1 MDTSRTQQPPNLLT
15 STSFPNWPFSIATI
29 PTLPAKVICLHIID
43 HLPKVRLKNNA
54 FLQQHVKMPAKRA
67 RSGDNAESAELSRS
81 PRAAR
86 ASRPDLSGLD
96 LDPEAADDEE
106 YSAHDEDEEGDDSM
120 VKDDEDASDRKRRKK
135 TVPES
140 DEDGAS
146 DENDEDEGEN
156 GAENEEEN
164 LENNAKKDP
173 KEEPAEDTDTV
184 EKVAV
189 VRKVPK
195 KRGRKKLKLVDTGE
209 GYLDEEGN
217 PINVDGDE
225 VVIDEE
231 DPKGKEKIDSNG
243 FLKGGRR
250 FRMKTFTVLG
260 KGEKQFMVS
269 TEPARL
275 VGFRDSYLLFKTH
288 RSLFKLVC
296 DNDEKMDLI
305 DRHIIPNSYKGRS
318 VNLVAAR
325 SIFREFGAQVL
336 VDGRKVTDDFWEQR
350 AIDNGDI
357 AGEYADPEISRNR
370 IANLLN
376 GEAGSSQ
383 APTPVAGVALVNY
396 QADPTWMYQISTQ
409 TKVYN
414 DILRD
419 QREQVWQRGI
429 KDVYGG
435 YNFYPTGSQPTKT
448 RFARFKGADHGK
460 LTFDS
465 RFSNPNIRRRNVGLA
480 SVPKHIFD
488 DVDEDT
494 KRAILEQQE
503 YERLL

>member
-1 MDTSRTQQPPNLLT
+1 MPP
-15 STSFPNWPFSIATI
+15 
-29 PTLPAKVICLHIID
+29 K
-43 HLPKVRLKNNA
+43 K
-54 FLQQHVKMPAKRA
+54 A
-67 RSGDNAESAELSRS
+67 RSGDNADSPDPIRS

-86 ASRPDLSGLD
+86 ASRPDLSGMD
-96 LDPEAADDEE
+96 LDPEAGDDDE
-106 YSAHDEDEEGDDSM
+106 YSAHEEE
-120 VKDDEDASDRKRRKK
+120 EDAEDSLIKDETETRDRKRRKK
-135 TVPES
+135 TVSVS
-140 DEDGAS
+140 DDDVAS
-146 DENDEDEGEN
+146 DENEEDDPEIGPENDDETVEKELKT
-156 GAENEEEN
+156 EP
-164 LENNAKKDP
+164 KD
-173 KEEPAEDTDTV
+173 EPAETPDAV
-184 EKVAV
+184 EKPVV

-225 VVIDEE
+225 VVIDDE
-231 DPKGKEKIDSNG
+231 DPKGLEKIDKNG
-243 FLKGGRR
+243 FLQGGRR

-260 KGEKQFMVS
+260 KGDKQFMIS

-288 RSLFKLVC
+288 RSLFKMVC

-305 DRHIIPNSYKGRS
+305 DRQIIPNSYKGRS

-336 VDGRKVTDDFWEQR
+336 VDGRKVIDDFWEQR

-357 AGEYADPEISRNR
+357 PGEYADPEISRNR

-376 GEAGSSQ
+376 GETASSQ
-383 APTPVAGVALVNY
+383 APTPAAGVALVNY
-396 QADPTWMYQISTQ
+396 HSDPTWMYQICTQ
-409 TKVYN
+409 TKTYN

-448 RFARFKGADHGK
+448 RFARFKSADSEN
-460 LTFDS
+460 LTFDT

-480 SVPKHIFD
+480 SVPKHIFEE
-488 DVDEDT
+488 VDEDI
-494 KRAILEQQE
+494 KRAILEQQA